1 MYKKSMSE
9 ALKEARNY
17 RDASDIDEVKSI
29 GLGPYQS
36 GKAIAKKMMKYQ
48 SMKAFASQVA
58 KIKTVTR
65 ADLEK
70 ILPDYV
76 GGKVITTILGEEVE
90 LEEGN
95 LSYDEWLKQV
105 KGIEKGAHG
114 INSDEHAKYS
124 KEWKFYATASE
135 SNLEEI
141 VAGQGHMTITQ
152 DDKVL
157 IIKTKDWQTY
167 KAKGW
172 AKKTNESLDLSA
184 TGDTSTS
191 NASQEVEGE
200 ELNEKWNEKVSLK
213 GLEQYRTMY
222 KTLSKS
228 GIDNS
233 WIKKLEKLYD
243 DIAIGGMYSSMSAE
257 REGILKIDGRTKYKS
272 QN

>member
-1 MYKKSMSE
+1 MYQKSMRE
-9 ALKEARNY
+9 ALQEARDY
-17 RDASDIDEVKSI
+17 RDSSDIEEVKSI

-36 GKAIAKKMMKYQ
+36 GKAIATKMMKYP
-48 SMKAFASQVA
+48 SMKAFAPKVA
-58 KIKTVTR
+58 KIKIVTR

-124 KEWKFYATASE
+124 KEWKSYATASE
-135 SNLEEI
+135 SKLTEI
-141 VAGQGHMTITQ
+141 VGGHGEMTVTK
-152 DDKVL
+152 DGGVM

-172 AKKTNESLDLSA
+172 AKKTNESLDLPA
-184 TGDTSTS
+184 TGDTITS
-191 NASQEVEGE
+191 KASQEDEGK
-200 ELNEKWNEKVSLK
+200 ELNKSLSS
-213 GLEQYRTMY
+213 G
-222 KTLSKS
+222 KS
-228 GIDNS
+228 GHPE
-233 WIKKLEKLYD
+233 LTEAL
-243 DIAIGGMYSSMSAE
+243 
-257 REGILKIDGRTKYKS
+257 
-272 QN
+272 